1 MRSCA
6 PDCEPSGILSLCG
19 SSSVG
24 ISISAPSA
32 ACAIFSG
39 IVQCRSYSWRWKNA
53 CSLTLST
60 KYGWPGGAGAGLGGF
75 AAAML
80 ARLGARHLDLGGHAE
95 DRLFE
100 LNLGIVA
107 DILAALRPG
116 APPRAARRAEQIAEA
131 EKVTQNVAE
140 VEIVGVEA
148 LRRALH
154 ALMPVA
160 VVCRA
165 LLGVAQNAICL
176 GRLFEFFLGGM
187 IARIHV
193 RVAFPRQLAVGALDL
208 LIVCVPAYPQD
219 FVVVSFRHGHGSE
232 VRRAGR

>member
-1 MRSCA
+1 MALLARRADDLACPAALTAGA
-6 PDCEPSGILSLCG
+6 PHGEETLLVYDFA
-19 SSSVG
+19 
-24 ISISAPSA
+24 APMASRA
-32 ACAIFSG
+32 
-39 IVQCRSYSWRWKNA
+39 R
-53 CSLTLST
+53 
-60 KYGWPGGAGAGLGGF
+60 GGAGAGLGGF

-95 DRLFE
+95 NRLFE
-100 LNLGIVA
+100 LNLEIVA

-232 VRRAGR
+232 VRRAGRPL